1 MAINKDY
8 KFHIKSNGP
17 SHLIHDNKW
26 FGTDEFTWN
35 FKTH

>member
-8 KFHIKSNGP
+8 TFPIKGTGP
-17 SHLIHDNKW
+17 SHLIHGNQW